1 MQLALQVEVVQVEGM
16 DRFGR
21 ASLMEPARASKHGLD
36 HVFAQDQQAG
46 QSADAHGV
54 DAVATGLVD
63 ALD

>member
-21 ASLMEPARASKHGLD
+21 ASLVEPARAGKHGLD
-36 HVFAQDQQAG
+36 DVFAQDQQAG

-54 DAVATGLVD
+54 DP
-63 ALD
+63 